1 MPPSFLQLRGN
12 SRPTSSQKNEINGLA
27 HTKPIAICLFQ
38 RGTRKNGVYFRV
50 DTKADSRFLLF
61 TSHSSLFARSHFF
74 LFNF

>member
-50 DTKADSRFLLF
+50 DTVLNQMPQ
-61 TSHSSLFARSHFF
+61 SLQPGSPI
-74 LFNF
+74 LVG